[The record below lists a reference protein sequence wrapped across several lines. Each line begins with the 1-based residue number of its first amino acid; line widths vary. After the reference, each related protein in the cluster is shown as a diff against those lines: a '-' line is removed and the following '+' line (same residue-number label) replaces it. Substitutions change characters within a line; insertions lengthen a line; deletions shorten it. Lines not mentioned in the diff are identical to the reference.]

1 MELKINVFR
10 LVAFA
15 ALIITI
21 IIGIFILR
29 HQNNA
34 IRILNDV
41 IMQEQLDD
49 SLQQAT
55 DSIKFKQLQLKTF
68 SDSMATAK
76 LYRDREA
83 ELIKKLIKKK
93 IMDMPWAVRA
103 WELSEAIPPCYTE
116 YIGKQLLKYESNIR
130 I

>member
-34 IRILNDV
+34 IRTLNDV
-41 IMQEQLDD
+41 IIQEQLDD

-68 SDSMATAK
+68 SDSMVTAK

-93 IMDMPWAVRA
+93 I
-103 WELSEAIPPCYTE
+103 I
-116 YIGKQLLKYESNIR
+116 KYEDIIKELPNSNTATRDSIWKSELTKPEQL
-130 I
+130 IK

>member
-34 IRILNDV
+34 IRTLNDV
-41 IMQEQLDD
+41 ITQEQLDD

-83 ELIKKLIKKK
+83 EIIKKLIKKK
-93 IMDMPWAVRA
+93 I
-103 WELSEAIPPCYTE
+103 I
-116 YIGKQLLKYESNIR
+116 KYEDVIKELPNSNTATRDSIWNSELTKPEQL
-130 I
+130 IK

>member
-34 IRILNDV
+34 IRTLNDV
-41 IMQEQLDD
+41 ITQEQLDD

-83 ELIKKLIKKK
+83 ELVKKLIKKK
-93 IMDMPWAVRA
+93 I
-103 WELSEAIPPCYTE
+103 I
-116 YIGKQLLKYESNIR
+116 KYEDVIKDLPNANTATRDSIWNSELTKPEQLIK
-130 I
+130 

>member
-10 LVAFA
+10 LAAFA

-21 IIGIFILR
+21 IIGIFVLR
-29 HQNNA
+29 HQNSA
-34 IRILNDV
+34 IKKLNDV
-41 IMQEQLDD
+41 LIQEQLDD

-55 DSIKFKQLQLKTF
+55 DSIKFKQLQLRTF

-83 ELIKKLIKKK
+83 ELIKELPNANTATRDSIWNSELTKPEQLIK
-93 IMDMPWAVRA
+93 
-103 WELSEAIPPCYTE
+103 
-116 YIGKQLLKYESNIR
+116 
-130 I
+130 

>member
-1 MELKINVFR
+1 MELKINVFQ

-21 IIGIFILR
+21 VIGIFILR
-29 HQNNA
+29 HQNTV
-34 IRILNDV
+34 IRELNDV
-41 IMQEQLDD
+41 LVQEQLDD
-49 SLQQAT
+49 SLQQVT

-83 ELIKKLIKKK
+83 ELVKKLIKRK
-93 IMDMPWAVRA
+93 I
-103 WELSEAIPPCYTE
+103 I
-116 YIGKQLLKYESNIR
+116 KYEDIIKELPNSDTATRDSIWKSELTKPEQL
-130 I
+130 IK

>member
-1 MELKINVFR
+1 MELKINIYR

-29 HQNNA
+29 HQNNS
-34 IRILNDV
+34 IRMLNDV
-41 IMQEQLDD
+41 IKQEQLDD

-83 ELIKKLIKKK
+83 ELVKKLIKRK
-93 IMDMPWAVRA
+93 I
-103 WELSEAIPPCYTE
+103 I
-116 YIGKQLLKYESNIR
+116 KYEDIIKELPNSNTATRDSIWKSELTKPEQL
-130 I
+130 IK

>member
-1 MELKINVFR
+1 MELKINIFR

-29 HQNNA
+29 YQNNA
-34 IRILNDV
+34 IRTLNET
-41 IMQEQLDD
+41 ITQEQLDD
-49 SLQQAT
+49 SLQQTT

-68 SDSMATAK
+68 SDSMVTAK

-93 IMDMPWAVRA
+93 I
-103 WELSEAIPPCYTE
+103 I
-116 YIGKQLLKYESNIR
+116 KYEDIIKELPNSDTATRDSIWKSELTKPEQL
-130 I
+130 IK

>member
-1 MELKINVFR
+1 MELKINIFR

-34 IRILNDV
+34 IRILNET
-41 IMQEQLDD
+41 ITQEQLDD

-93 IMDMPWAVRA
+93 I
-103 WELSEAIPPCYTE
+103 I
-116 YIGKQLLKYESNIR
+116 KYEDIIKELPNSNTATRDSIWKSELTKPEQL
-130 I
+130 IK

>member
-34 IRILNDV
+34 IRTLNDV
-41 IMQEQLDD
+41 ITQEQLDD

-83 ELIKKLIKKK
+83 ELVKKLIKKK
-93 IMDMPWAVRA
+93 I
-103 WELSEAIPPCYTE
+103 I
-116 YIGKQLLKYESNIR
+116 KYEDVIKDLPNANTAARDSIWNSELTKPEQLIK
-130 I
+130 

>member
-21 IIGIFILR
+21 VIGIFVLR
-29 HQNNA
+29 HQNTV
-34 IRILNDV
+34 IRELNGV
-41 IMQEQLDD
+41 LVQEQLDD
-49 SLQQAT
+49 SLQQVT

-83 ELIKKLIKKK
+83 ELVKKLIKRK
-93 IMDMPWAVRA
+93 I
-103 WELSEAIPPCYTE
+103 I
-116 YIGKQLLKYESNIR
+116 KYEDIIKELPNSDTATRDSIWKSELTKPEQL
-130 I
+130 IK

>member
-21 IIGIFILR
+21 VIGIFVLR
-29 HQNNA
+29 HQNTV
-34 IRILNDV
+34 IRELNDV
-41 IMQEQLDD
+41 LVQEQLDD
-49 SLQQAT
+49 SLQQVT

-83 ELIKKLIKKK
+83 ELVKKLIKRK
-93 IMDMPWAVRA
+93 I
-103 WELSEAIPPCYTE
+103 I
-116 YIGKQLLKYESNIR
+116 KYEDIIKELPNSNTDTRDSIWKSELTKPEQL
-130 I
+130 IK

>member
-34 IRILNDV
+34 IRTLNDV
-41 IMQEQLDD
+41 ITQEQLDD

-83 ELIKKLIKKK
+83 ELVKKLIKKK
-93 IMDMPWAVRA
+93 IIKYGDIIKDLPNANTATRDSIWNS
-103 WELSEAIPPCYTE
+103 ELTKPE
-116 YIGKQLLKYESNIR
+116 QLIK
-130 I
+130 

>member
-1 MELKINVFR
+1 MELKINIFR

-34 IRILNDV
+34 IRTLNDV
-41 IMQEQLDD
+41 IIQEQLDD

-93 IMDMPWAVRA
+93 I
-103 WELSEAIPPCYTE
+103 I
-116 YIGKQLLKYESNIR
+116 KYEDIIKELPNSDTATRDSIWKSELTKPEQF
-130 I
+130 IK

>member
-21 IIGIFILR
+21 VIGIFVLR
-29 HQNNA
+29 HQNTV
-34 IRILNDV
+34 IRELNGV
-41 IMQEQLDD
+41 LVQEQLDD
-49 SLQQAT
+49 SLQQVT

-83 ELIKKLIKKK
+83 ELVKKLIKRK
-93 IMDMPWAVRA
+93 I
-103 WELSEAIPPCYTE
+103 I
-116 YIGKQLLKYESNIR
+116 KYEDIIKELPNSNTATRDSIWKSELTKPEQL
-130 I
+130 IK

>member
-21 IIGIFILR
+21 VIGIFVLR
-29 HQNNA
+29 HQNTV
-34 IRILNDV
+34 IRELNDV
-41 IMQEQLDD
+41 LVQEQLDD
-49 SLQQAT
+49 SLQQVT

-83 ELIKKLIKKK
+83 ELVKKLIKRK
-93 IMDMPWAVRA
+93 I
-103 WELSEAIPPCYTE
+103 I
-116 YIGKQLLKYESNIR
+116 KYEDIIKELPNSNTNTRDSIWKSELTKPEQL
-130 I
+130 IK

>member
-1 MELKINVFR
+1 MELKINIFR
-10 LVAFA
+10 LTAFA
-15 ALIITI
+15 VLIITI

-34 IRILNDV
+34 IRTLNDV
-41 IMQEQLDD
+41 IKQEQLDD
-49 SLQQAT
+49 SLQQVT

-83 ELIKKLIKKK
+83 ELVKKLIKKK
-93 IMDMPWAVRA
+93 I
-103 WELSEAIPPCYTE
+103 I
-116 YIGKQLLKYESNIR
+116 KYEDIIKELPNSNTATRDSIWKSELTKPEQL
-130 I
+130 IK

>member
-34 IRILNDV
+34 IRTLNET

-93 IMDMPWAVRA
+93 I
-103 WELSEAIPPCYTE
+103 I
-116 YIGKQLLKYESNIR
+116 KYEDIIKELPNSNTATRDSIWKSELTKPEQF
-130 I
+130 IK

>member
-1 MELKINVFR
+1 MELKINIFR

-34 IRILNDV
+34 IRTLNDV
-41 IMQEQLDD
+41 ITQEQLDD
-49 SLQQAT
+49 SLQQVT

-93 IMDMPWAVRA
+93 I
-103 WELSEAIPPCYTE
+103 I
-116 YIGKQLLKYESNIR
+116 KYEDIIKELPNSDTATRDSIWKSELTKPEQL
-130 I
+130 IK

>member
-1 MELKINVFR
+1 MELKINIFR

-34 IRILNDV
+34 IRILNET
-41 IMQEQLDD
+41 ITQEQLDD

-83 ELIKKLIKKK
+83 DLIKKLIKKK
-93 IMDMPWAVRA
+93 I
-103 WELSEAIPPCYTE
+103 I
-116 YIGKQLLKYESNIR
+116 KYEDIIKELPNSNTATRDSIWKSELTKPEQF
-130 I
+130 IK

>member
-10 LVAFA
+10 LAAFA

-21 IIGIFILR
+21 IIGIFVLR
-29 HQNNA
+29 YQNSA
-34 IRILNDV
+34 IKKLNDV
-41 IMQEQLDD
+41 LIQEQLDD

-55 DSIKFKQLQLKTF
+55 DSIKFKQLQLRTF

-83 ELIKKLIKKK
+83 ELVKKLIKKK
-93 IMDMPWAVRA
+93 I
-103 WELSEAIPPCYTE
+103 I
-116 YIGKQLLKYESNIR
+116 KYEDIIKELPNTNTATRDSIWKSELTKPEQL
-130 I
+130 IK